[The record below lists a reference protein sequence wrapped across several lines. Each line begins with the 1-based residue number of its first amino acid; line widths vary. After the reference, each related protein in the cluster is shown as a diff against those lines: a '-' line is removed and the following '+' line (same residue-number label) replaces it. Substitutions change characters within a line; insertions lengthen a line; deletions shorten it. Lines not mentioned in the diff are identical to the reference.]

1 MRGLLPRRGTVAVLD
16 RHGMP
21 FYEGL
26 NIFGEHI
33 RLRTRQNENGTF
45 TRQWERMP
53 TVNPD
58 RFAANP
64 VTNFEHNINIEEFV
78 RNLGPLTT
86 GER

>member
-1 MRGLLPRRGTVAVLD
+1 
-16 RHGMP
+16 
-21 FYEGL
+21 
-26 NIFGEHI
+26 
-33 RLRTRQNENGTF
+33 
-45 TRQWERMP
+45 MP

-64 VTNFEHNINIEEFV
+64 VTNLEHNINIEEFV